1 MKATIQP
8 SGFRLFKL
16 KTPLLALILAIVVE
30 SIHFSYTA
38 IFKGLVPHIYSEVF
52 FLVHWPAI
60 IVARH
65 LLDWIGYK
73 QSLIMP
79 IFFSCYLI
87 ECWMILFVSIW
98 LFRHYVRKSA

>member
-1 MKATIQP
+1 MKTIIQS

-16 KTPLLALILAIVVE
+16 NTPLLALILAIAAE

-38 IFKGLVPHIYSEVF
+38 IAKGLVPHIYSEVF
-52 FLVHWPAI
+52 FWIHWPAI

-73 QSLIMP
+73 HSLIMP
-79 IFFSCYLI
+79 IFFSCDLI

-98 LFRHYVRKSA
+98 LFRHYVRKPA

>member
-1 MKATIQP
+1 
-8 SGFRLFKL
+8 
-16 KTPLLALILAIVVE
+16 
-30 SIHFSYTA
+30 
-38 IFKGLVPHIYSEVF
+38 
-52 FLVHWPAI
+52 LVHWPAI

-73 QSLIMP
+73 HSLIMP